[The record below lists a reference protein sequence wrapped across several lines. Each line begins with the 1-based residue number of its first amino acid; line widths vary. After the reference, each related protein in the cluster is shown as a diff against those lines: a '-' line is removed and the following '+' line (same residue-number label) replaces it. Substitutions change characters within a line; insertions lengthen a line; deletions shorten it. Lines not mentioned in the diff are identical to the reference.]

1 MSPAP
6 SLASSPLR
14 VPLAQWAASG
24 RHVEWRGHSIFTRRG
39 GRAGAP
45 VLVLIHGFPTA
56 SWDWEALWTPLAD
69 RYDVF
74 TLDMLGFGLSA
85 KPARHDYSLI
95 EQADLF
101 EDLLAREGVA
111 DYHVLAHDYGDTV
124 AQELLARQDEPGAR
138 PRLRSVALLN
148 GGLFPE
154 THRPALIQRLLLS
167 PLGPLVGKLASRQS
181 IARTMRGI
189 FGPDTPPDDALID
202 TFWTLMTTH
211 GGTAVMHR
219 LIRYMVE
226 RRVHRARWVGALQS
240 TRVPL
245 TLIDGA
251 ADPISGAHM
260 AARYRELVP
269 APDVTLLDGIGHYPQ
284 VEAPAAV
291 LAAYGAF
298 RARLGPG

>member
-1 MSPAP
+1 VS
-6 SLASSPLR
+6 
-14 VPLAQWAASG
+14 VTQWAASG
-24 RHVEWRGHSIFTRRG
+24 RHVDWRGHAIFLRRG
-39 GRAGAP
+39 GLAGAP

-56 SWDWEALWTPLAD
+56 SWDWEALWAPLAA
-69 RYDVF
+69 RYDVL

-85 KPARHDYSLI
+85 KPSRHDYSLL

-101 EDLLAREGVA
+101 EHVLAREGVA
-111 DYHVLAHDYGDTV
+111 EYHVLAHDYGDTV
-124 AQELLARQDEPGAR
+124 AQELLARQDEPGER

-167 PLGPLVGKLASRQS
+167 PLGPLVGRLASRDS
-181 IARTMRGI
+181 IARTMRRI
-189 FGPDTPPDDALID
+189 FGPHTPPDDDLLD

-245 TLIDGA
+245 KLIDGA

-260 AARYRELVP
+260 AERYRALVP
-269 APDVTLLDGIGHYPQ
+269 APDVTLLEGIGHYPQ

-291 LAAYGAF
+291 LAAYLAF
-298 RARLGPG
+298 RARVTPA